1 MNTYRETEEEEEEQQ
16 PVDLVGVFF
25 KYMSYWKW
33 FVASMVLCLLLGVYY
48 LKTTTRVYE
57 VKATVLL
64 KDDKKG
70 SGSGMAD
77 LSALKDLGMFDIK
90 NNVDNELE
98 ILKTSNLTEQ
108 AVNDLGLY
116 VSYTEIGTFKNKE
129 LYGMD
134 CPISI
139 TLPEAVLDTL
149 NQIYEFEVSEI
160 QHDGFEFSGTFNEK
174 DFDIK
179 VASTD
184 TMAVLPFGKIYFK
197 RSAFLPQNT
206 MKVDIII
213 QSPVKVADEISKRID
228 MDLTSKTTSV
238 VDITFKS
245 TNVVRGKDFLNK
257 LVEVY
262 NREDMED
269 QNQVA
274 KNTNVFVETRLDS
287 LAKEL
292 KRVEAQVENYKQQ
305 QGLTDIDAEAD
316 MFIEKTGDYEQKR
329 LEVETQLA
337 IVSDIDEYMHKKEN
351 RYRLLPAGTG
361 IQSESLNG
369 QLSDYNKL
377 VLQRNRLS
385 RTASHSN
392 QTMLDLT
399 AQIDGM
405 FSAVQASVRNEKQNL
420 QITRNDLV
428 KKDRENAGRIKA
440 VPRQEREY
448 TEIKRQQE
456 IKQTLYLFLL
466 QKKEENS
473 LNMVGVVPGAK
484 IIDKPRSNNI
494 PVSPKKVVI
503 IFLAFL
509 LGFIIPIIVLYLRNL
524 LRYHIENKEELEKIS
539 IVPIL
544 GEIAKSEQTG
554 NIVIRENSTNR
565 FTEMFRLL
573 RTNLLFILGDPGQKV
588 INVLSSIGGEGKTF
602 ICINLAMSLALLDKK
617 VLIIGLDVRK
627 PKLAEYIGLDNNTG
641 ITLYL
646 TGNLDKKEL
655 IRPSGIHPNLSVIN
669 AGPVPPNPGE
679 LMAKPALD
687 LLIAE
692 CKEKFDYI
700 ILDTA
705 PIGIVSDSYALNRFA
720 DVSLYIV
727 RADYTPKKNIED
739 ATILYKQKKLT
750 RMYFILNAADFQKA
764 SYRYG
769 YGKKYGYGYG
779 NKYGYGY
786 GYNDEE
792 K

>member
-1 MNTYRETEEEEEEQQ
+1 MNTYRETEVEEEKEQ
-16 PVDLVGVFF
+16 PIDIMGLFF
-25 KYMSYWKW
+25 KYLSYWKW
-33 FVASMVLCLLLGVYY
+33 FVASLFICLLLAVFY

-77 LSALKDLGMFDIK
+77 LSALKDLGLMDVK

-108 AVNDLGLY
+108 AVRDLGLY
-116 VSYTEIGTFKNKE
+116 VSYTKIGTFKNKL
-129 LYGMD
+129 LYGVD
-134 CPISI
+134 CPIHI

-149 NQIYEFEVSEI
+149 NQVYEFEVIQI
-160 QHDGFEFSGTFNEK
+160 QHDGFEFSGTFNDKE
-174 DFDIK
+174 FNIK
-179 VASTD
+179 TSSTD
-184 TMAVLPFGKIYFK
+184 SIANLPFGKIYFK
-197 RSAFLPQNT
+197 RTAFQQQNT
-206 MKVDIII
+206 LNVGI
-213 QSPVKVADEISKRID
+213 RID
-228 MDLTSKTTSV
+228 PPVIIANSILLGTTMELTSKTTSV
-238 VDITFKS
+238 VNITLNTTS
-245 TNVVRGKDFLNK
+245 VPLCKDYLNK

-292 KRVEAQVENYKQQ
+292 KRVEAQVENYKQK
-305 QGLTDIDAEAD
+305 QGLTDIDAEANL
-316 MFIEKTGDYEQKR
+316 FVEKTGDYEQKS
-329 LEVETQLA
+329 LEIETQLA

-369 QLSDYNKL
+369 QIVEYNKL
-377 VLQRNRLS
+377 LLQRNRLS
-385 RTASHSN
+385 RTASHTN
-392 QTMLDLT
+392 QSMLDLT

-405 FSAVQASVRNEKQNL
+405 FSTVQASVRNEKRNL
-420 QITRNDLV
+420 QTTRNDLA
-428 KKDRENAGRIKA
+428 KKNIENAGRIKA
-440 VPRQEREY
+440 IPRQEREY

-473 LNMVGVVPGAK
+473 LNMVGVVPSAK
-484 IIDKPRSNNI
+484 IIDKPRSSGS
-494 PVSPKKVVI
+494 PVSPKKPVI
-503 IFLAFL
+503 MLLAL
-509 LGFIIPIIVLYLRNL
+509 VLGFIIPIIVLYLQNI
-524 LRYHIENKEELEKIS
+524 LRYHIENKEELEKLS
-539 IVPIL
+539 IVPVL

-627 PKLAEYIGLDNNTG
+627 PKLGEYIGMDNETG

-655 IRPSGIHPNLSVIN
+655 IRPSGIHPNLSVITS
-669 AGPVPPNPGE
+669 GPVPPNPAE

-687 LLIAE
+687 NLIAE

-720 DVSLYIV
+720 DVNLYVV

-739 ATILYKQKKLT
+739 ATILYKQKKMT
-750 RMYFILNAADFQKA
+750 RMYFILNAADLQKA

-786 GYNDEE
+786 GYNDGE

>member
-1 MNTYRETEEEEEEQQ
+1 MNTYRETEEEEEKEQ
-16 PVDLVGVFF
+16 PIDLMGQFF
-25 KYMSYWKW
+25 KYLSYWKW
-33 FVASMVLCLLLGVYY
+33 FVLSLFICLILAALY
-48 LKTTTRVYE
+48 LKTTIRVYE

-77 LSALKDLGMFDIK
+77 LSALKDLGLMNIK

-108 AVNDLGLY
+108 AVRDLGIY
-116 VSYTEIGTFKNKE
+116 VSYSEMGTFKNKD
-129 LYGMD
+129 LYGAD
-134 CPISI
+134 CPIHI

-149 NQIYEFEVSEI
+149 NQVYEFEVSEI
-160 QHDGFEFSGTFNEK
+160 QHDGFEFSGTFNDK
-174 DFDIK
+174 DFKIK
-179 VASTD
+179 TALTD
-184 TMAVLPFGKIYFK
+184 SMAVLPFGKIYFK
-197 RSAFLPQNT
+197 RTAFLPQNAMT
-206 MKVDIII
+206 VGI
-213 QSPVKVADEISKRID
+213 RID
-228 MDLTSKTTSV
+228 PPVNVVNDLLGRTTMELTSKTTSV
-238 VDITFKS
+238 VDITLKS
-245 TNVVRGKDFLNK
+245 TNILRSKDYLNK

-269 QNQVA
+269 QNQVSS
-274 KNTNVFVETRLDS
+274 NTNIFVETRLDS

-292 KRVEAQVENYKQQ
+292 KRVETQVENYKQQ
-305 QGLTDIDAEAD
+305 QGLTDITSEAD
-316 MFIEKTGDYEQKR
+316 LFIQKTGDYEQKR

>member
-1 MNTYRETEEEEEEQQ
+1 MNTYRETEEEENEQ
-16 PVDLVGVFF
+16 PIDLMGLFF
-25 KYMSYWKW
+25 KYLSYWKW
-33 FVASMVLCLLLGVYY
+33 FVTSLIVCLLLGAFY
-48 LKTTTRVYE
+48 LKSTTRIYE
-57 VKATVLL
+57 VNSTVLL

-108 AVNDLGLY
+108 AVRDLGLY
-116 VSYTEIGTFKNKE
+116 VSYTEIGTFKNKI
-129 LYGMD
+129 LYGFD
-134 CPISI
+134 CPIHI
-139 TLPEAVLDTL
+139 TLPESVLDTL
-149 NQIYEFEVSEI
+149 TQEYKFKVAII
-160 QHDGFEFSGTFNEK
+160 QHDGFEFSGTFNDK
-174 DFDIK
+174 DFNIK
-179 VASTD
+179 AASTD
-184 TMAVLPFGKIYFK
+184 SMAVMPFGKIYFK
-197 RSAFLPQNT
+197 RTTFLPQNT
-206 MKVDIII
+206 MTIGILVDP
-213 QSPVKVADEISKRID
+213 PVNVANDLLGRTTME
-228 MDLTSKTTSV
+228 LTSKTTSV
-238 VDITFKS
+238 VNITLK
-245 TNVVRGKDFLNK
+245 TPNVVRGKDFLNK

-274 KNTNVFVETRLDS
+274 SNTNTFVEIRLDS

-292 KRVEAQVENYKQQ
+292 KRVETQVENYKQQ

-316 MFIEKTGDYEQKR
+316 LFVEKTGDYEQKS

-337 IVSDIDEYMHKKEN
+337 IVSDVDEYMHKKEN

-361 IQSESLNG
+361 IKSESLNG
-369 QLSDYNKL
+369 QITDYNKL
-377 VLQRNRLS
+377 LMQRNRLS
-385 RTASHSN
+385 RTASHTN
-392 QTMLDLT
+392 QSMIDLT

-405 FSAVQASVRNEKQNL
+405 FSAVQASVRNEKRNL

-428 KKDRENAGRIKA
+428 KKNQENAGRIKSI
-440 VPRQEREY
+440 PRQERQY

-484 IIDKPRSNNI
+484 IIDKPRSNYI
-494 PVSPKKVVI
+494 PVSPKKAI
-503 IFLAFL
+503 IMILSLMF
-509 LGFIIPIIVLYLRNL
+509 GFVIPIIILYLRNT
-524 LRYHIENKEELEKIS
+524 LRYHIENKEELEKMS

-627 PKLAEYIGLDNNTG
+627 PKLGEYIGMDNETG

-646 TGNLDKKEL
+646 TGNLDKNKL
-655 IRPSGIHPNLSVIN
+655 IRPSGIHPNLSVITS
-669 AGPVPPNPGE
+669 GPVPPNPAE

-687 LLIAE
+687 KLIDE
-692 CKEKFDYI
+692 CKDKFDYI

-720 DVSLYIV
+720 DVNLYVI

-739 ATILYKQKKLT
+739 ATILFKQKKLT
-750 RMYFILNAADFQKA
+750 RMYFILNAADLQKA

>member
-1 MNTYRETEEEEEEQQ
+1 
-16 PVDLVGVFF
+16 
-25 KYMSYWKW
+25 
-33 FVASMVLCLLLGVYY
+33 
-48 LKTTTRVYE
+48 
-57 VKATVLL
+57 
-64 KDDKKG
+64 
-70 SGSGMAD
+70 
-77 LSALKDLGMFDIK
+77 
-90 NNVDNELE
+90 
-98 ILKTSNLTEQ
+98 
-108 AVNDLGLY
+108 
-116 VSYTEIGTFKNKE
+116 
-129 LYGMD
+129 
-134 CPISI
+134 
-139 TLPEAVLDTL
+139 
-149 NQIYEFEVSEI
+149 
-160 QHDGFEFSGTFNEK
+160 
-174 DFDIK
+174 
-179 VASTD
+179 
-184 TMAVLPFGKIYFK
+184 
-197 RSAFLPQNT
+197 
-206 MKVDIII
+206 
-213 QSPVKVADEISKRID
+213 
-228 MDLTSKTTSV
+228 
-238 VDITFKS
+238 
-245 TNVVRGKDFLNK
+245 
-257 LVEVY
+257 
-262 NREDMED
+262 MED

-292 KRVEAQVENYKQQ
+292 KRVEAQVENYKQK
-305 QGLTDIDAEAD
+305 QGLTDIDAEANL
-316 MFIEKTGDYEQKR
+316 FVEKTGDYEQKS
-329 LEVETQLA
+329 LEIETQLA

-369 QLSDYNKL
+369 QIVEYNKL
-377 VLQRNRLS
+377 LLQRNRLS
-385 RTASHSN
+385 RTASHTN
-392 QTMLDLT
+392 QSMLDLT

-405 FSAVQASVRNEKQNL
+405 FSTVQASVRNEKRNL
-420 QITRNDLV
+420 QTTRNDLA
-428 KKDRENAGRIKA
+428 KKNIENAGRIKA
-440 VPRQEREY
+440 IPRQEREY

-473 LNMVGVVPGAK
+473 LNMVGVVPSAK
-484 IIDKPRSNNI
+484 IIDKPRSSGS
-494 PVSPKKVVI
+494 PVSPKKPVI
-503 IFLAFL
+503 MLLAL
-509 LGFIIPIIVLYLRNL
+509 VLGFIIPIIVLYLQNI
-524 LRYHIENKEELEKIS
+524 LRYHIENKEELEKLS
-539 IVPIL
+539 IVPVL

-627 PKLAEYIGLDNNTG
+627 PKLGEYIGMDNETG

-655 IRPSGIHPNLSVIN
+655 IRPSGIHPNLSVITS
-669 AGPVPPNPGE
+669 GPVPPNPAE

-687 LLIAE
+687 NLIAE

-720 DVSLYIV
+720 DVNLYVV

-739 ATILYKQKKLT
+739 ATILYKQKKMT
-750 RMYFILNAADFQKA
+750 RMYFILNAADLQKA

-786 GYNDEE
+786 GYNDGE